1 MYRLYSNS
9 IILYYRIWYFLSV
22 LFLPELTKVDN
33 DALVGSEVAIDVI
46 SKFVTDV
53 DMGDVTVGV
62 VVDAMSVVLIIGGLL
77 YISELVDWDIESV
90 GERVVVLSILLA
102 AVRYWMFY
110 FKNKMKLG
118 NILPKVI

>member
-1 MYRLYSNS
+1 M
-9 IILYYRIWYFLSV
+9 
-22 LFLPELTKVDN
+22 PELFKVDN
-33 DALVGSEVAIDVI
+33 DSVVVSGVAIDVI

-62 VVDAMSVVLIIGGLL
+62 IVDVMSVVLIIGGLL
-77 YISELVDWDIESV
+77 NISELVNWDIESV